1 MKVLIWFLCMLIPS
15 LLMAGGVMWGFIE
28 TGALFCFM
36 LWLAR
41 TLCRK
46 WDKRRKKVDASPVYD
61 TPKTQFVAKEDSHV
75 VSKNN
80 EYGECVE
87 IDRSQEYVLCPK
99 CGTRQLSNRKVCYNC
114 EIKFE

>member
-1 MKVLIWFLCMLIPS
+1 MLGAVPTVVLYC
-15 LLMAGGVMWGFIE
+15 LM
-28 TGALFCFM
+28 FC
-36 LWLAR
+36 LAR

-46 WDKRRKKVDASPVYD
+46 WDKRIKKVDASPVYD

-80 EYGECVE
+80 EYGECVG